1 MPGLIPMF
9 SMANVARRIEDFGD
23 SRIQKGIETLAYI
36 GENFVDNA
44 RSTDTYK
51 DRTSN
56 LRGSIGYVILL
67 DGDIQ
72 MEDLKGAQES
82 QAAAQQLIQEL
93 REKYDEGLVLIGF
106 AGMQYA
112 AAVEALG
119 FDVITGSIPTAMKLK
134 EEIMEM
140 L

>member
-1 MPGLIPMF
+1 MF